1 MPKKTFAPFGFT
13 MKSLLAGASAV
24 VVSLTLTLPA
34 VAADSYP
41 ERPLNM
47 VVGFGTGGS
56 ADRLARLM
64 SGYVSE
70 EIGVPVQVTNRPGA
84 GTQVASNYVLNV
96 PDDGYTVYAS
106 TFAPYLTN
114 SILIGGA
121 DFSVDDFSYIN
132 FQWFDLDLIAAN
144 KDSGYEDLPSLLEA
158 IREERGQVRGAVVQ
172 GSAGHLM
179 VRLLLEEAG
188 IPQEN
193 LNLVTYNSGGE
204 ARSAVA
210 GGQVDF
216 VSISAQGSEGIRE
229 FLTPLAIVSDERIDQ
244 WDAPTINE
252 ALEPMDLEVPVLQG
266 SMRGFAVT
274 SEVERQHPERFEALA
289 SAIQSA
295 LARKDVQEH
304 LERNEM
310 GGVWVGPERSN
321 ELMRENYQVFEK
333 YAHLLN

>member
-1 MPKKTFAPFGFT
+1 MPKNSVTSLGMT
-13 MKSLLAGASAV
+13 VKSLLVGATAAAA
-24 VVSLTLTLPA
+24 SLAMALPA
-34 VAADSYP
+34 AADNYP
-41 ERPLNM
+41 ERPINM
-47 VVGFGTGGS
+47 IVGFGTGGS

-64 SGYVSE
+64 SGYISE
-70 EIGVPVQVTNRPGA
+70 EIGVPVQVSNRPGA
-84 GTQVASNYVLNV
+84 GTQVASNYVLNM

-114 SILIGGA
+114 SILTGGA
-121 DFSVDDFSYIN
+121 NFSVDDFNYIN

-144 KDSGYEDLPSLLEA
+144 EDSGYEDLPELLEA
-158 IREERGQVRGAVVQ
+158 IRDEDTQVRGAVVQ

-179 VRLLLEEAG
+179 VRLLLDQAG
-188 IPQEN
+188 IDQDN

-229 FLTPLAIVSDERIDQ
+229 FLTPLAIVSDERIEQ
-244 WDAPTINE
+244 WDVAPINE
-252 ALEPMDLEVPVLQG
+252 ALAPMDVEVPVLQG

-274 SEVERQHPERFEALA
+274 SEMEREHPERFETLS

-295 LARKDVQEH
+295 LARKEVQDH
-304 LERNEM
+304 LERNDM
-310 GGVWVGPERSN
+310 GGVWVGPERAN
-321 ELMRENYQVFEK
+321 ELMRENYEVFEQ

>member
-1 MPKKTFAPFGFT
+1 MLNTASYSLSFNI
-13 MKSLLAGASAV
+13 KSILVGATAAIASLSLA
-24 VVSLTLTLPA
+24 LPA
-34 VAADSYP
+34 VADDFP
-41 ERPLNM
+41 TRPLNM

-56 ADRLARLM
+56 ADRLARIM
-64 SGYVSE
+64 SGPISE
-70 EIGVPVQVTNRPGA
+70 EIGVPIQVTNRPGA

-96 PDDGYTVYAS
+96 PDDGYTLYAS

-114 SILIGGA
+114 SILTGGA

-179 VRLLLEEAG
+179 VRLLLDEAG

-229 FLTPLAIVSDERIDQ
+229 FLTPLAIVSDERIEQ
-244 WDAPTINE
+244 WDALPINE
-252 ALEPMDLEVPVLQG
+252 ALAHMDIEVPVLQG

-274 SEVERQHPERFEALA
+274 SEVERQHPERFEKLT

-295 LARKDVQEH
+295 LARKDVQEQ

>member
-1 MPKKTFAPFGFT
+1 MNKLITKLHGKALAAGAVT
-13 MKSLLAGASAV
+13 LLASLAMITPVSADDF
-24 VVSLTLTLPA
+24 P
-34 VAADSYP
+34 D
-41 ERPLNM
+41 RPIDL

-56 ADRLARLM
+56 ADRMARAM
-64 SGYVSE
+64 SGHLAE
-70 EIGVPVQVTNRPGA
+70 ELGVPVRVTNRPGA
-84 GTQVASNYVLNV
+84 GTQVSANYVLSR

-114 SILIGGA
+114 TILTGGA
-121 DFSVDDFSYIN
+121 QYDIEDFSFIN

-158 IREERGQVRGAVVQ
+158 IRENPGDVRASVVQ

-179 VRLLLEEAG
+179 VRMLLDEAG
-188 IPQEN
+188 IPQKN

-216 VSISAQGSEGIRE
+216 ISISAQGSEGIRE

-244 WDAPTINE
+244 WDVPTINE
-252 ALEPMDLEVPVLQG
+252 ALQPMGLEVPVLQG

-274 SEVERQHPERFEALA
+274 SETQRQFPERYEQLA
-289 SAIQSA
+289 EAIQNS
-295 LARKDVQEH
+295 LARKDVQDQ
-304 LERNEM
+304 LASGDI

-321 ELMRENYQVFEK
+321 ELMRTNFAVFK
-333 YAHLLN
+333 QYADLLN

>member
-1 MPKKTFAPFGFT
+1 MLNTSSASLSFNI
-13 MKSLLAGASAV
+13 KSILVGATAAIA
-24 VVSLTLTLPA
+24 SLSMALPA
-34 VAADSYP
+34 VADDFPS
-41 ERPLNM
+41 RPLNM

-56 ADRLARLM
+56 ADRMTRMM
-64 SGYVSE
+64 SGPISE
-70 EIGVPVQVTNRPGA
+70 ELGVPVQVTNRPGA

-114 SILIGGA
+114 SILTGDA
-121 DFSVDDFSYIN
+121 EFSVDDFSYIN

-158 IREERGQVRGAVVQ
+158 IREEGGQVRGAVVQ

-179 VRLLLEEAG
+179 VRLLLDEAG
-188 IPQEN
+188 IPQDN

-229 FLTPLAIVSDERIDQ
+229 FLTPLAIVSDERIEQ
-244 WDAPTINE
+244 WDALPINE
-252 ALEPMDLEVPVLQG
+252 ALAPMNLEVPVLQG

-274 SEVERQHPERFEALA
+274 SEMERQHPERFEKIS

-295 LARKDVQEH
+295 LARKDVQEQ

>member
-1 MPKKTFAPFGFT
+1 MFDRFLPKT
-13 MKSLLAGASAV
+13 LVAGVASAMLA
-24 VVSLTLTLPA
+24 SLAMTTS
-34 VAADSYP
+34 VAADDYP
-41 ERPLNM
+41 DRPIDL

-56 ADRLARLM
+56 ADRMARAM
-64 SGYVSE
+64 STYIAE
-70 EIGVPVQVTNRPGA
+70 ELGVPVQVTNRPGA
-84 GTQVASNYVLNV
+84 GTQVSANYLLSR
-96 PDDGYTVYAS
+96 PDDGYTVFAS
-106 TFAPYLTN
+106 TFAPYLSNT
-114 SILIGGA
+114 ILTGGA
-121 DFSVDDFSYIN
+121 QYDIEDFSFVN

-158 IREERGQVRGAVVQ
+158 IRDNPGQIRGSVVQ

-179 VRLLLEEAG
+179 VRMLLDEAG

-210 GGQVDF
+210 GGQVHF
-216 VSISAQGSEGIRE
+216 TSISAQGSEGIRE

-244 WDAPTINE
+244 WDVPTINE
-252 ALEPMDLEVPVLQG
+252 ALAPMDLEVTVLQG

-274 SEVERQHPERFEALA
+274 AETERQYPERFETL
-289 SAIQSA
+289 SEAIQNA

-304 LERNEM
+304 LEAGDI

-321 ELMRENYQVFEK
+321 EMMRTNYDVFEA
-333 YAHLLN
+333 YADLLN

>member
-1 MPKKTFAPFGFT
+1 MSVKALLMGVSTAVA
-13 MKSLLAGASAV
+13 SLAMV
-24 VVSLTLTLPA
+24 LPA
-34 VAADSYP
+34 VADSFP

-56 ADRLARLM
+56 ADRLARIM
-64 SGYVSE
+64 SGYISE
-70 EIGVPVQVTNRPGA
+70 QAGVPVQVTNRPGA

-114 SILIGGA
+114 SILTGGA

-229 FLTPLAIVSDERIDQ
+229 FLTPLAIVSDERIEQ

-252 ALEPMDLEVPVLQG
+252 ALEPMEVEVPVLQG

-274 SEVERQHPERFEALA
+274 SEVERQYPERFEVLA
-289 SAIQSA
+289 SAIQNA
-295 LARKDVQEH
+295 LARKEVQEH

-321 ELMRENYQVFEK
+321 ELMRENYQVFEQ

>member
-1 MPKKTFAPFGFT
+1 MLNTSSASLSFNI
-13 MKSLLAGASAV
+13 KSILVGATAAIA
-24 VVSLTLTLPA
+24 SLSMALPA
-34 VAADSYP
+34 VADDFPS
-41 ERPLNM
+41 RPLNM

-56 ADRLARLM
+56 ADRMARMM
-64 SGYVSE
+64 SGPISE
-70 EIGVPVQVTNRPGA
+70 ELGVPVQVTNRPGA

-114 SILIGGA
+114 SILTGDA
-121 DFSVDDFSYIN
+121 EFSVDDFSYIN

-158 IREERGQVRGAVVQ
+158 IREEEGQVRGAVVQ

-179 VRLLLEEAG
+179 VRLLLDEAG
-188 IPQEN
+188 IPQDN

-229 FLTPLAIVSDERIDQ
+229 FLTPLAIVNDERIEQ
-244 WDAPTINE
+244 WDALPINE
-252 ALEPMDLEVPVLQG
+252 ALAPMNLEVPVLQG

-274 SEVERQHPERFEALA
+274 SEMERQHPERFEKIS

-295 LARKDVQEH
+295 LARKDVQEQ

>member
-1 MPKKTFAPFGFT
+1 MIEQFAQFGG
-13 MKSLLAGASAV
+13 KSLAIGATAMLASLAMSA
-24 VVSLTLTLPA
+24 PA
-34 VAADSYP
+34 AADYP
-41 ERPLNM
+41 DRPIDLI
-47 VVGFGTGGS
+47 VGFGTGGS
-56 ADRLARLM
+56 ADRMTRAM
-64 SGYVSE
+64 SNYLSE
-70 EIGVPVQVTNRPGA
+70 ELGVPVQVTNRPGA
-84 GTQVASNYVLNV
+84 GTQVSANYILSQ

-114 SILIGGA
+114 TILNGGA
-121 DFSVDDFSYIN
+121 EYEIDDFDFIN

-144 KDSGYEDLPSLLEA
+144 KDTGYEDLPSLLED
-158 IREERGQVRGAVVQ
+158 IRENPGEVKASVVQ

-188 IPQEN
+188 IPQDN

-229 FLTPLAIVSDERIDQ
+229 FLTPLAIVNDERIEQ
-244 WDAPTINE
+244 WDVPTINE
-252 ALEPMDLEVPVLQG
+252 ALEPMDIEVPVLQG

-274 SEVERQHPERFEALA
+274 AETQRQYPERYEVLTE
-289 SAIQSA
+289 AIQNT

-304 LERNEM
+304 LASNDI

-321 ELMRENYQVFEK
+321 ELMQTNYEVFTK
-333 YAHLLN
+333 YADLLN

>member
-1 MPKKTFAPFGFT
+1 MLKQPVISFPRTL
-13 MKSLLAGASAV
+13 KSLLVGATVTAA
-24 VVSLTLTLPA
+24 SLAMVLPA
-34 VAADSYP
+34 SADSYP

-64 SGYVSE
+64 SGYISE
-70 EIGVPVQVTNRPGA
+70 EIGVPIQVTNRPGA

-96 PDDGYTVYAS
+96 PDDAYTVYAS

-114 SILIGGA
+114 SILTGGA
-121 DFSVDDFSYIN
+121 NFSVDDFSYIN

-144 KDSGYEDLPSLLEA
+144 KDSGYDDLPSLLEA
-158 IREERGQVRGAVVQ
+158 IREQGGQVRGAVVQ

-179 VRLLLEEAG
+179 VRLLLDEAG

-229 FLTPLAIVSDERIDQ
+229 FLTPLAIVNDERIEQ

-252 ALEPMDLEVPVLQG
+252 ALAPMELEVPVLQG

-274 SEVERQHPERFEALA
+274 SEVERQHPDRYEAL
-289 SAIQSA
+289 SDAIQNA

-310 GGVWVGPERSN
+310 GGVWVGSERSN
-321 ELMRENYQVFEK
+321 ELMRENYAVFEK

>member
-1 MPKKTFAPFGFT
+1 MFNIIQ
-13 MKSLLAGASAV
+13 KSALLVGAAAMLSSLALPV
-24 VVSLTLTLPA
+24 VAEEFP
-34 VAADSYP
+34 D
-41 ERPLNM
+41 RPVNM

-56 ADRLARLM
+56 ADRMARTM
-64 SGYVSE
+64 SSFVSE
-70 EIGVPVQVTNRPGA
+70 ELGVPVQVTNRPGA
-84 GTQVASNYVLNV
+84 GTQVSANYILNM
-96 PDDGYTVYAS
+96 PDDGYTLYAS

-114 SILIGGA
+114 TILSGGA
-121 DFSVDDFSYIN
+121 DYSVDDFSYLN

-144 KDSGYEDLPSLLEA
+144 KDSGFEDLPTLLET
-158 IREERGQVRGAVVQ
+158 IRDNPGQVRGSVVQ

-179 VRLLLEEAG
+179 VRLLLDEAG

-229 FLTPLAIVSDERIDQ
+229 FLTPLAIVNDERIDQ
-244 WDAPTINE
+244 WDVPPINE
-252 ALEPMDLEVPVLQG
+252 ALSDMDLEVPVLQG

-274 SEVERQHPERFEALA
+274 SEFERQHPERFEILA
-289 SAIQSA
+289 DAIQNA
-295 LARKDVQEH
+295 LARKEVQDQ
-304 LERNEM
+304 LESQDI
-310 GGVWVGPERSN
+310 GGVWVGPERAN
-321 ELMRENYQVFEK
+321 ALMRENYETFEK